1 MKNIIKE
8 KKGITLI
15 ALVIT
20 IIVLLILAGVS
31 LGELIGKKTSITESK
46 DKTALSELTKIQQA
60 VIEIYLK
67 YTQLGNKMIL
77 KGTSMTYADA
87 LSEFNQLGSSESLKV
102 QSYDGI
108 SETDPGLFYY
118 KVGPSNL
125 KEMGLENIHRE
136 DEYVVNYSTGEVFN
150 ISQKKLEDEKIW
162 QDLRKIIPEENIK
175 RNEPMSKHTS
185 FKTGG
190 PAEFY
195 ITAKT
200 IEDIQNIFQY
210 AKTNR
215 IKLYIIGN
223 GSNLLVSDEG
233 IKGIVLKI
241 AVDNIETLESDFGI
255 LVNAGAGVKTMALAQ
270 ILKKDGITG
279 FEELAGIPGTIGG
292 ANYMNAGAYG
302 KELKD
307 IIVETKVINKET
319 GKIETLKKEE
329 QELKYRSS
337 IFKNKKYIIIET
349 TFNLQRGKP
358 EEIERRMNEFSI
370 QRKEKQPLEYPSA
383 GSTFKRG
390 DGFITAKLIDEC
402 GLKGYT
408 IGGAQISEKHAGF
421 IINKGNAT
429 SKDILDLIDYT
440 KKKVFEKFG
449 VQIEEEVEII

>member
-1 MKNIIKE
+1 M
-8 KKGITLI
+8 
-15 ALVIT
+15 
-20 IIVLLILAGVS
+20 
-31 LGELIGKKTSITESK
+31 
-46 DKTALSELTKIQQA
+46 DKQKIF
-60 VIEIYLK
+60 E
-67 YTQLGNKMIL
+67 
-77 KGTSMTYADA
+77 
-87 LSEFNQLGSSESLKV
+87 
-102 QSYDGI
+102 
-108 SETDPGLFYY
+108 
-118 KVGPSNL
+118 
-125 KEMGLENIHRE
+125 
-136 DEYVVNYSTGEVFN
+136 
-150 ISQKKLEDEKIW
+150 
-162 QDLRKIIPEENIK
+162 DLRKIILGENIK
-175 RNEPMSKHTS
+175 VDEPMSKHTS

-241 AVDNIETLESDFGI
+241 AVDNIETLASDFGI
-255 LVNAGAGVKTMALAQ
+255 LVNVGAGVKTMALAQ

-449 VQIEEEVEII
+449 VQIEEEVEIL

>member
-1 MKNIIKE
+1 M
-8 KKGITLI
+8 
-15 ALVIT
+15 
-20 IIVLLILAGVS
+20 
-31 LGELIGKKTSITESK
+31 
-46 DKTALSELTKIQQA
+46 DKQKIF
-60 VIEIYLK
+60 E
-67 YTQLGNKMIL
+67 
-77 KGTSMTYADA
+77 
-87 LSEFNQLGSSESLKV
+87 
-102 QSYDGI
+102 
-108 SETDPGLFYY
+108 
-118 KVGPSNL
+118 
-125 KEMGLENIHRE
+125 
-136 DEYVVNYSTGEVFN
+136 
-150 ISQKKLEDEKIW
+150 
-162 QDLRKIIPEENIK
+162 DLRKIILEENIK
-175 RNEPMSKHTS
+175 VDEPMSKHTS

-210 AKTNR
+210 TKTNR